1 MITEI
6 KGNIQSAYDLLD
18 KAHERAVK
26 FLPEDLHYAEEIRL
40 AKLAIFR
47 LLEK

>member
-6 KGNIQSAYDLLD
+6 KSDIQGAYDLLD
-18 KAHERAVK
+18 KAHERTVK
-26 FLPEDLHYAEEIRL
+26 FLPEDPNYAEEIRL
-40 AKLAIFR
+40 TKLAVFR